1 MHVTAEKASRLGKQI
16 NLLAKW
22 LCSAL
27 CIYSN
32 EEELTPT
39 GKELLIV
46 VSNLFLL
53 LFTNTTYYCLWL
65 MTIKAQKEQ
74 IEWRQLQ
81 EQLTQRMSI
90 GESTRPDVYEQILS
104 KYELIFLL
112 FNSNTKCIFIF
123 RITRLHLSEDFH
135 QEEIEF
141 NSSIFNPIIS
151 MLVINQLHKSSSII
165 LIILRFYEHVSTMT
179 NPSLL
184 YLRLLQ
190 ASFGGYV
197 TSISTNNSEYQQ
209 RWSAYLFFQL
219 PRLLSSCIETQF
231 DHVKQAIEN
240 FLLYNEYLLHRMDE
254 LCLENV
260 LEQLFQTTL
269 NYTKNEIKEKN
280 QNQINQLN
288 FYIQK
293 IRGPYVQKIQQYHQN
308 QTTR

>member
-1 MHVTAEKASRLGKQI
+1 MYVG
-16 NLLAKW
+16 
-22 LCSAL
+22 
-27 CIYSN
+27 
-32 EEELTPT
+32 
-39 GKELLIV
+39 
-46 VSNLFLL
+46 F
-53 LFTNTTYYCLWL
+53 
-65 MTIKAQKEQ
+65 
-74 IEWRQLQ
+74 
-81 EQLTQRMSI
+81 
-90 GESTRPDVYEQILS
+90 
-104 KYELIFLL
+104 
-112 FNSNTKCIFIF
+112 F